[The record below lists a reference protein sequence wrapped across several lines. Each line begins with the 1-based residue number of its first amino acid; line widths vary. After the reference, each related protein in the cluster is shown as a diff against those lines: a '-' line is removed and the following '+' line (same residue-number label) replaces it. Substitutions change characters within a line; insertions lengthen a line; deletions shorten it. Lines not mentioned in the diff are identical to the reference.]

1 MKVLITG
8 ATGGLARSVI
18 SEFKSAG
25 YSITLTGRQ
34 NHNARNY
41 IPCNLTDADAVTNL
55 VCNVKPNLVL
65 HLAGSF
71 ENNLAKD
78 IAVNSLSAAHI
89 AEALL
94 KNDNNARLVLIG
106 SAAEYGQV
114 SPDENPIAEDHPLRP
129 VSVYG
134 LTKTMQTN
142 IGLFYAASRK
152 LDIVIA
158 RIFNICG
165 DGFSE
170 RLFVGRATRQID
182 EYKQGQIKELVFG
195 NLTAKRDY
203 ITAKKAAMLLKLVA
217 EKGEN
222 GTVYNIGEG
231 QPIQML
237 NLLQKMLDDA
247 NISNAPIVQQ
257 TVGNRPA
264 VIDIPSIYADISRVE
279 ELLQNN

>member
-8 ATGGLARSVI
+8 ANGGLARSVI
-18 SEFKSAG
+18 SEFKSTG

-34 NHNARNY
+34 NHNAQNY

-71 ENNLAKD
+71 ENNLTKD

-114 SPDENPIAEDHPLRP
+114 CPDENPIAEEHPLRP

-142 IGLFYAASRK
+142 IGLFYAASGK
-152 LDIVIA
+152 LDVVIA
-158 RIFNICG
+158 RIFNIYG

-170 RLFVGRATRQID
+170 RLFIGRATQQIT
-182 EYKQGQIKELVFG
+182 EYKQGKIQELVFG
-195 NLTAKRDY
+195 NLAAKRDY

-217 EKGEN
+217 EKGES

-247 NISNAPIVQQ
+247 NISNAPVVQQ